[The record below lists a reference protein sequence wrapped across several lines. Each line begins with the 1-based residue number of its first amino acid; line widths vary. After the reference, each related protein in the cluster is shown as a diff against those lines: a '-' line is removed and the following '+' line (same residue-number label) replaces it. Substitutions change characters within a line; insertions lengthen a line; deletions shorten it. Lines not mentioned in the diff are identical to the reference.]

1 MNMVSV
7 SETIFSHF
15 LVTLPSSS
23 IVWLSLQIMNT
34 TISSV
39 IGLYVAISCTRL
51 LSCCLYKLL
60 NSPAE
65 LCKCSAAVLEAALGV
80 SDGSG
85 GSGAA
90 LGWVGDGSE
99 LLALF
104 AEGGGGSAGALAE
117 LCGAGADL
125 AGGGDDGVEIVA
137 GVVWS
142 HGPVL
147 SWKWGGLNS
156 CGAQG
161 R

>member
-23 IVWLSLQIMNT
+23 IVWLSLLIMST

-60 NSPAE
+60 NSLAE
-65 LCKCSAAVLEAALGV
+65 FCECGAAVLEAALGGG
-80 SDGSG
+80 DGSG
-85 GSGAA
+85 GCGTA
-90 LGWVGDGSE
+90 LGWVRDGGE
-99 LLALF
+99 LLTFL
-104 AEGGGGSAGALAE
+104 AEGGGGGAGALAE

-125 AGGGDDGVEIVA
+125 AGGGDDGVEVVA
-137 GVVWS
+137 GIVWC
-142 HGPVL
+142 HDPVL
-147 SWKWGGLNS
+147 S
-156 CGAQG
+156 
-161 R
+161 

>member
-15 LVTLPSSS
+15 LVTSSSSS
-23 IVWLSLQIMNT
+23 IVWLSLLIMST
-34 TISSV
+34 TIPSV

-51 LSCCLYKLL
+51 LSCYLYKLL
-60 NSPAE
+60 NSPAK
-65 LCKCSAAVLEAALGV
+65 LCKCGAAVLEAALGGG
-80 SDGSG
+80 DGSG
-85 GSGAA
+85 GCGTA
-90 LGWVGDGSE
+90 LGRVGYGGEFLS
-99 LLALF
+99 LL

-137 GVVWS
+137 GVVWC

-147 SWKWGGLNS
+147 SWKLGGLNS

-161 R
+161 L

>member
-1 MNMVSV
+1 MVSV
-7 SETIFSHF
+7 SATIFLHL

-23 IVWLSLQIMNT
+23 IVWLSLLIMST
-34 TISSV
+34 TIPSV
-39 IGLYVAISCTRL
+39 IGLHVAISCTRL
-51 LSCCLYKLL
+51 LLCYLYKLF

-65 LCKCSAAVLEAALGV
+65 LCKCGAAVLKAALGG

-85 GSGAA
+85 SRSAA
-90 LGWVGDGSE
+90 LGWVGDGGE

-125 AGGGDDGVEIVA
+125 AGGGDDGVEVVA
-137 GVVWS
+137 GVVWC
-142 HGPVL
+142 HGHVL
-147 SWKWGGLNS
+147 SWKLGGLNS

-161 R
+161 H

>member
-7 SETIFSHF
+7 SETISSHF
-15 LVTLPSSS
+15 LVTLPNSS
-23 IVWLSLQIMNT
+23 IVWLSLLIMST

-39 IGLYVAISCTRL
+39 IG
-51 LSCCLYKLL
+51 CLYTLF

-65 LCKCSAAVLEAALGV
+65 LCECGAAVLEAALGGG
-80 SDGSG
+80 DGSG
-85 GSGAA
+85 GRSAA

-104 AEGGGGSAGALAE
+104 AEGGGGGAGALAE

-125 AGGGDDGVEIVA
+125 AGGGDDGVEVVA
-137 GVVWS
+137 GIVWC

-147 SWKWGGLNS
+147 SWKLVSLNP

-161 R
+161 L